1 MRSTPIHGQPITDV
15 VGPKDDHFSRVRL
28 WPRFFDGT
36 HPPSLVLLY
45 PRSEEHTSE
54 LQSQS
59 NLVCR
64 LLLEKKNYRRRG
76 RALRA
81 MASCKPRSCDR
92 PTAGSCR
99 MTSPLEQKKIR
110 ITGPSVVTANRTWD
124 GIVIYR
130 TSRQDWS
137 ADLSDAAIVRTSDD
151 ARALLA
157 ESVADDVGAIGAYI
171 APVEGRDSG
180 AIKPGNLREHIR
192 LQGVTIELPVP
203 A

>member
-1 MRSTPIHGQPITDV
+1 
-15 VGPKDDHFSRVRL
+15 
-28 WPRFFDGT
+28 
-36 HPPSLVLLY
+36 
-45 PRSEEHTSE
+45 
-54 LQSQS
+54 
-59 NLVCR
+59 
-64 LLLEKKNYRRRG
+64 
-76 RALRA
+76 
-81 MASCKPRSCDR
+81 
-92 PTAGSCR
+92 

-137 ADLSDAAIVRTSDD
+137 ADLSDADIVRTSDE
-151 ARALLA
+151 ARALLS

-171 APVEGRDSG
+171 APVEVRDTG
-180 AIKPGNLREHIR
+180 DIKPGNLREHIR